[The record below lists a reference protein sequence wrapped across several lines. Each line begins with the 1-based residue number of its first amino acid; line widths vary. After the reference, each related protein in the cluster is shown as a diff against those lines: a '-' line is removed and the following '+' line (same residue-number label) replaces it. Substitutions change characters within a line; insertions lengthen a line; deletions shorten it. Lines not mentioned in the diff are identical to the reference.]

1 MGSLSAYNKQG
12 THKQLTNK
20 STDQPTN
27 QQGKVCLLFPQHWM
41 FNWMFK
47 KTWTIWIVCAHS
59 VCLHVTHEEQ
69 IIFTTYYCRKP
80 TNSNGFTYFSCYF
93 TWTCELVNVALVCLI
108 HSGEFLYFDSYKWT
122 DTLIQVHKSFCPFQ
136 VPFSRSSMFFFL
148 AEYSSARLFV

>member
-27 QQGKVCLLFPQHWM
+27 KVKFAYFFHSTECLIGCL
-41 FNWMFK
+41 K
-47 KTWTIWIVCAHS
+47 KHERFELLCTF
-59 VCLHVTHEEQ
+59 CLSTRDSWRTDH
-69 IIFTTYYCRKP
+69 FTTYYCRKP
-80 TNSNGFTYFSCYF
+80 TNSNGFTYFSRYF

-108 HSGEFLYFDSYKWT
+108 HSGELLYFDSYKWT

-148 AEYSSARLFV
+148 ADYSSARLFV